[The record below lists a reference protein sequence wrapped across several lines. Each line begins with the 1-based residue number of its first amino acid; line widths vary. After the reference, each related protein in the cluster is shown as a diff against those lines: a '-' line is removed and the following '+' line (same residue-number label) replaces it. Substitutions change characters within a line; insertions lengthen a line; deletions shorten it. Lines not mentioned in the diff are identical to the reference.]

1 MKWQEV
7 IVGIGGTL
15 TTALIFSLLLTFTVQ
30 ASDSLMDIRE
40 YMTRTYEVLNV
51 DTNGTN
57 ILDTGTVRK
66 FVFDGA
72 WRAYA
77 DLGDPRTGKYAVTA
91 GSSGIHIDEG
101 LIWIVGI
108 VLDSNTSFQAMMQV
122 DLTKLDDLNYY
133 SSLEGEQERPRYYI
147 RHGDSINIYPRPG
160 EEDSITVFYFA
171 RGEFPS
177 GARSDTVS
185 IIMPSEYRF
194 AVIYASAIYCEVRRR
209 NLDGVGFF
217 EKLYQQEV
225 VRLRSRFELEG
236 KIVEP

>member
-1 MKWQEV
+1 MKWREV

-15 TTALIFSLLLTFTVQ
+15 LTVLIFSLLLTFTVQ
-30 ASDSLMDIRE
+30 ASDSLMDVRE
-40 YMTRTYEVLNV
+40 YMTRTYEVLNL

-57 ILDTGTVRK
+57 VLDTATVRK

-72 WRAYA
+72 WRAYS
-77 DLGDPRTGKYAVTA
+77 DLGDPRTKKIVVTEEV
-91 GSSGIHIDEG
+91 SGIHIDEG

-108 VLDSNTSFQAMMQV
+108 VLDSNMNFRAMSQV
-122 DLTKLDDLNYY
+122 DLTKLNDLNYFQ
-133 SSLEGEQERPRYYI
+133 SLEGKQTRPRYYI
-147 RHGDSINIYPRPG
+147 RHGDSINIYPKPG
-160 EEDSITVFYFA
+160 EEDTITVFYFA
-171 RGEFPS
+171 RGAFPS

-225 VRLRSRFELEG
+225 TRLRTRFELEG
-236 KIVEP
+236 KTVEP